1 VRRRRLLVP
10 LLLAL
15 SGFGWAAAHAIAHRV
30 INPEEIVQGTP
41 GMHGYLSYLPVS
53 LALCLALALPLAAG
67 VICGLRWRAASLRSL
82 WLFAVVPVLGYMGH
96 ALLEPL
102 IAGSATLSG
111 TSATAV
117 HLTPVALVGLLV
129 QIPFALVAVALGR
142 HILTLA
148 ESLARWL
155 VGPRVAVGGR
165 TAERHR
171 LVGTERTPV
180 FRLDRA
186 HGQRAPP
193 VLHLA

>member
-1 VRRRRLLVP
+1 MP

-15 SGFGWAAAHAIAHRV
+15 SGLGWAAAHAIAHRV
-30 INPEEIVQGTP
+30 VSPDEIVPRAP

-67 VICGLRWRAASLRSL
+67 VLCGLRWRAASLRSL
-82 WLFAVVPVLGYMGH
+82 WLFAVVPVLGYAGH

-102 IAGSATLSG
+102 VTGSGTLAGS
-111 TSATAV
+111 SATAV
-117 HLTPVALVGLLV
+117 HLTPLALVGLLI
-129 QIPFALVAVALGR
+129 QIPFALAAVAVGR

-155 VGPRVAVGGR
+155 ARPRVALGGR
-165 TAERHR
+165 EPERH
-171 LVGTERTPV
+171 LPAGPDCASA

-193 VLHLA
+193 FPHLA

>member
-1 VRRRRLLVP
+1 MRRRRLLVP

-15 SGFGWAAAHAIAHRV
+15 SGLGWAAAHALAHRV
-30 INPEEIVQGTP
+30 VNPDEIVPRAP

-82 WLFAVVPVLGYMGH
+82 WLFGIVPVLGYLGH

-102 IAGSATLSG
+102 VAGSATLSG
-111 TSATAV
+111 TSSAAM
-117 HLTPVALVGLLV
+117 HLTPVALVGLLI
-129 QIPFALVAVALGR
+129 QIPFALAAVALGR
-142 HILTLA
+142 HVLMLA

-155 VGPRVAVGGR
+155 AGPRVVVGGR
-165 TAERHR
+165 MTARHVPAGADR
-171 LVGTERTPV
+171 ATA

-193 VLHLA
+193 SPHLA

>member
-1 VRRRRLLVP
+1 MRRRRLFVP

-15 SGFGWAAAHAIAHRV
+15 SGLGWAAAHAVAHRV
-30 INPEEIVQGTP
+30 VSPGEIVPGAP

-53 LALCLALALPLAAG
+53 LALCMALALPLAAG

-82 WLFAVVPVLGYMGH
+82 WLFAGVPVLGYMGH

-102 IAGSATLSG
+102 ITGSATLSG
-111 TSATAV
+111 TPATAV

-129 QIPFALVAVALGR
+129 QIPFALAAVALGR
-142 HILTLA
+142 HILALA
-148 ESLARWL
+148 ETVARWL

-165 TAERHR
+165 MAERHR
-171 LVGTERTPV
+171 LVGTERAPV
-180 FRLDRA
+180 FTLDRA

-193 VLHLA
+193 SLHLA

>member
-1 VRRRRLLVP
+1 MRRRRLLVP
-10 LLLAL
+10 FLLAL
-15 SGFGWAAAHAIAHRV
+15 SGLGWAAAHALAHRV
-30 INPEEIVQGTP
+30 VTPEEMVPGAP

-67 VICGLRWRAASLRSL
+67 VVCGLHWRAASLRSL

-102 IAGSATLSG
+102 VAGSATLSG

-129 QIPFALVAVALGR
+129 QIPFALAAVALGR
-142 HILTLA
+142 RILALA
-148 ESLARWL
+148 ETVARWL
-155 VGPRVAVGGR
+155 VGARVALGGR
-165 TAERHR
+165 IAGRHEF
-171 LVGTERTPV
+171 VVTERAPA

-193 VLHLA
+193 TLHLA

>member
-1 VRRRRLLVP
+1 MRRRRLLVP

-15 SGFGWAAAHAIAHRV
+15 SGLGWAAAHAIAHRV
-30 INPEEIVQGTP
+30 VTPEEIVPAAP

-67 VICGLRWRAASLRSL
+67 VICGLHWRAASLRSL
-82 WLFAVVPVLGYMGH
+82 WLFAVVPVLGYVGH

-102 IAGSATLSG
+102 VAGSATLSG

-129 QIPFALVAVALGR
+129 QIPFALAAVALGR
-142 HILTLA
+142 HIFALA
-148 ESLARWL
+148 ETVARWL
-155 VGPRVAVGGR
+155 IGPRVAVGSR
-165 TAERHR
+165 EPERHEPGR
-171 LVGTERTPV
+171 AARAPS

-193 VLHLA
+193 SPHLA

>member
-1 VRRRRLLVP
+1 
-10 LLLAL
+10 
-15 SGFGWAAAHAIAHRV
+15 
-30 INPEEIVQGTP
+30 
-41 GMHGYLSYLPVS
+41 MHGYLSYLPVS

-82 WLFAVVPVLGYMGH
+82 WLFAVVPVLGYAGH

-102 IAGSATLSG
+102 VAGSATLST

-129 QIPFALVAVALGR
+129 QIPFALAAVALGR
-142 HILTLA
+142 QILTLA

-155 VGPRVAVGGR
+155 VGPRAALGGR
-165 TAERHR
+165 MAERH
-171 LVGTERTPV
+171 LTVGADRIPA

-193 VLHLA
+193 TLHLP

>member
-1 VRRRRLLVP
+1 MVP
-10 LLLAL
+10 QA
-15 SGFGWAAAHAIAHRV
+15 
-30 INPEEIVQGTP
+30 P

-82 WLFAVVPVLGYMGH
+82 WLFAVVPVLGYAGH

-102 IAGSATLSG
+102 VTGSATLAQ

-129 QIPFALVAVALGR
+129 QIPFALAAVALGR
-142 HILTLA
+142 HILALA
-148 ESLARWL
+148 ETVARWL
-155 VGPRVAVGGR
+155 VGPRVALGGR
-165 TAERHR
+165 IAGRHQ
-171 LVGTERTPV
+171 LAGTERAPV

-193 VLHLA
+193 SPHLA